1 MVFPEPMYWQQIGYE
16 IPDIPSSFV
25 ATFLDRVLSPIFIAT
40 TKETICNMVLKI
52 MCEAWLDH
60 IYMNKIKFSQYGAY
74 QLLRDFASV
83 AEWLTDSPNVTTDI
97 RVLMVKN
104 EVLRK
109 CEGVGRLLLRS
120 PGEQIKMNNQID
132 KKGTFSIELKWKF

>member
-1 MVFPEPMYWQQIGYE
+1 MSI
-16 IPDIPSSFV
+16 
-25 ATFLDRVLSPIFIAT
+25 LDRILTPIFGAT
-40 TKETICNMVLKI
+40 IDDSICNMVLKI

-60 IYMNKIKFSQYGAY
+60 IYINRIKFSERGAY

-83 AEWLTDSPNVTTDI
+83 GDWLKECPILSHETLKHMI
-97 RVLMVKN
+97 KN

-120 PGEQIKMNNQID
+120 PGEQLKMNTVLPIGN
-132 KKGTFSIELKWKF
+132 SY